1 MLKSLNFVVLGD
13 ASIAADLGKKG
24 TATDITIYDRKSS
37 DMVATWTVPT
47 MYPDKIQ
54 PLMQAINMADFAII
68 NATKLDKF
76 FGEQILALDSVALT
90 KGIILHS
97 YDIDRDKLKALLKK
111 TVASNYS
118 FADSIEEL
126 KEEIS
131 KLEPPMVQG
140 NTAIPI
146 DHAFDVKGVG
156 TVILGAVKGG
166 YIKVHD
172 NVSLMPAGKTV
183 QVKSIQMHDDP
194 VESASS
200 PARVGL
206 AIKGA
211 TAEEISRG
219 DVLCEQGTFNASL
232 GPFTI
237 EFEKNEFFKGQLIE
251 NQTYMVSVGLQI
263 RSVKIKQ
270 HQQNSKLEFTTE
282 RPIAYQSGQTC
293 VLLKPDSATSRIVGK
308 GLLQ

>member
-1 MLKSLNFVVLGD
+1 
-13 ASIAADLGKKG
+13 
-24 TATDITIYDRKSS
+24 
-37 DMVATWTVPT
+37 
-47 MYPDKIQ
+47 
-54 PLMQAINMADFAII
+54 
-68 NATKLDKF
+68 
-76 FGEQILALDSVALT
+76 
-90 KGIILHS
+90 
-97 YDIDRDKLKALLKK
+97 
-111 TVASNYS
+111 
-118 FADSIEEL
+118 
-126 KEEIS
+126 
-131 KLEPPMVQG
+131 
-140 NTAIPI
+140 
-146 DHAFDVKGVG
+146 
-156 TVILGAVKGG
+156 
-166 YIKVHD
+166 
-172 NVSLMPAGKTV
+172 
-183 QVKSIQMHDDP
+183 MHDDP

-219 DVLCEQGTFNASL
+219 DVLCEQGTFNASV